1 MTTTEK
7 SKLVVLNPTAAPR
20 EMVQTMAPVL
30 DGLGG
35 QSVGFL
41 WNSKPNGD
49 LLFERLEK
57 LLREKYEIA
66 NVVYKRK
73 PTASLPAKEEVI
85 DELVGTWTVG
95 QTGNGVTC
103 EQSSNTQLTCV
114 LGDFTMTATLDGATI
129 TLDSTGDKGT
139 YTGDGVISWP
149 GSNWIKQGK
158 HNSIH
163 PDYRCMTF

>member
-7 SKLVVLNPTAAPR
+7 SKLVVLNPTASPR

-41 WNSKPNGD
+41 WDSKPNGD
-49 LLFERLEK
+49 LLFARLEK

-85 DELVGTWTVG
+85 DELVGSVQAAIVG
-95 QTGNGVTC
+95 
-103 EQSSNTQLTCV
+103 LA
-114 LGDFTMTATLDGATI
+114 D
-129 TLDSTGDKGT
+129 
-139 YTGDGVISWP
+139 
-149 GSNWIKQGK
+149 
-158 HNSIH
+158 
-163 PDYRCMTF
+163 

>member
-1 MTTTEK
+1 
-7 SKLVVLNPTAAPR
+7 
-20 EMVQTMAPVL
+20 MAPVL

-85 DELVGTWTVG
+85 DELVGSVQAAIVG
-95 QTGNGVTC
+95 
-103 EQSSNTQLTCV
+103 LA
-114 LGDFTMTATLDGATI
+114 D
-129 TLDSTGDKGT
+129 
-139 YTGDGVISWP
+139 
-149 GSNWIKQGK
+149 
-158 HNSIH
+158 
-163 PDYRCMTF
+163 

>member
-7 SKLVVLNPTAAPR
+7 SKLVVLNPTASPR

-85 DELVGTWTVG
+85 DELVGSVQAAIVG
-95 QTGNGVTC
+95 
-103 EQSSNTQLTCV
+103 LA
-114 LGDFTMTATLDGATI
+114 D
-129 TLDSTGDKGT
+129 
-139 YTGDGVISWP
+139 
-149 GSNWIKQGK
+149 
-158 HNSIH
+158 
-163 PDYRCMTF
+163 

>member
-1 MTTTEK
+1 MTTSETA
-7 SKLVVLNPTAAPR
+7 KLIVLDPTAAPR
-20 EMVQTMAPVL
+20 DMVQAMAPVL

-73 PTASLPAKEEVI
+73 PTASLPAKEDVI
-85 DELVGTWTVG
+85 DELVASVQAVIVG
-95 QTGNGVTC
+95 
-103 EQSSNTQLTCV
+103 LA
-114 LGDFTMTATLDGATI
+114 D
-129 TLDSTGDKGT
+129 
-139 YTGDGVISWP
+139 
-149 GSNWIKQGK
+149 
-158 HNSIH
+158 
-163 PDYRCMTF
+163 

>member
-7 SKLVVLNPTAAPR
+7 SKLVVLNPTASPR

-66 NVVYKRK
+66 NVLYKRK

-85 DELVGTWTVG
+85 DELVGSVQAAIVG
-95 QTGNGVTC
+95 
-103 EQSSNTQLTCV
+103 LA
-114 LGDFTMTATLDGATI
+114 D
-129 TLDSTGDKGT
+129 
-139 YTGDGVISWP
+139 
-149 GSNWIKQGK
+149 
-158 HNSIH
+158 
-163 PDYRCMTF
+163 